1 MFNVYG
7 VPCKP
12 NDDPSLKENTPSGGG
27 GAGSGSGSFNPKK
40 V

>member
-7 VPCKP
+7 VPC
-12 NDDPSLKENTPSGGG
+12 TPSDDSSLSDNIPGGG
-27 GAGSGSGSFNPKK
+27 GGNGSGSFNPNK